1 MAIYQAGVPVL
12 GICYGEQA
20 MAQQLGGKVE
30 AGHHREF
37 GRAEIEV
44 TTPSALT
51 DGVWQVGERYPVW
64 MSHGDRVTR
73 LPDGFVATA
82 TSANAPIAMIADE
95 KRKFYATQFHLEVVH
110 TPHGAAILRNFVR
123 NIAGCAGDWT
133 MRAFK
138 TEMIEKIRRQVGK
151 GRVICGLSGGV
162 DSAVAA
168 VLIHEAIGEQL
179 TCVFVDHGLLRLG
192 EAEKVVALFRGH
204 YNIPLVHV
212 DASDTFLK
220 ALDGVD
226 DPETKRKTIGKL
238 FIEVFEAEA
247 KKIGGAEFLA
257 QGTLYPDVIE
267 SVSFTGGP
275 SVTIKSHHN
284 VGGLPARMNMKL
296 VEPLRELFKDEV
308 RALGRELGLPDV
320 FVGRHPFPGPGL
332 AIRCPG
338 PITRDKL
345 DILRLADDVFIEEI
359 RRAGLYD
366 DIWQA
371 FAVLLPVRTVG
382 VMGDYRTYDFVVG
395 LRAVT
400 STDGMTADFYP
411 FDMKF
416 IGAVATRIINEVKGV
431 NRVVYDVT
439 SQAAGHDRVGVSFAH
454 HHLRHQELRH
464 DEEGARLARQARR
477 RIRLPRLQD
486 RRDRPRAARSL
497 VEEGRLGDAPQS
509 RRHYVSQI
517 AGQGQDR
524 HRCEKGN
531 RADVGSALHDQ
542 ASGARSRPRQI
553 TGRIC
558 ARGLSRS
565 DLTPL

>member
-1 MAIYQAGVPVL
+1 MTVAAKTRQHEAVAIEPAMAAHDKILIVDFGSQVTQLIARRVREERVYCEIVPFQKAEAAFNAMKPKGVILSGGPASVLDRDAPLAPMAIYQAGVPVL

-30 AGHHREF
+30 GGHHREF
-37 GRAEIEV
+37 GRAEVEV
-44 TTPSALT
+44 TKPSALY
-51 DGVWQVGERYPVW
+51 DGVWQVGQRYPVW
-64 MSHGDRVTR
+64 MSHGDRVTK
-73 LPDGFVATA
+73 PPAGFVAIG
-82 TSANAPIAMIADE
+82 TSANAPIAMIADD

-123 NIAGCAGDWT
+123 KIAGCTGDWT

-138 TEMIEKIRRQVGK
+138 EEAIEKIRRQVGK

-162 DSAVAA
+162 NSAVAA
-168 VLIHEAIGEQL
+168 MLIHEAIGDQL

-192 EAEKVVALFRGH
+192 EGEKVAALFRGH

-212 DASDTFLK
+212 DAADDFLK
-220 ALDGVD
+220 ALAGIA
-226 DPETKRKTIGKL
+226 DPEVKRKTIGKL
-238 FIEVFEAEA
+238 FIDVFEAEA
-247 KKIGGAEFLA
+247 KKIASDGKGLVEFLA

-284 VGGLPARMNMKL
+284 VGGLPERMNMKL

-308 RALGRELGLPDV
+308 RALGRELDLPEA

-338 PITRDKL
+338 EITRERL
-345 DILRLADDVFIEEI
+345 DILRLADDIFIEEI

-382 VMGDYRTYDFVVG
+382 VMGDFRTYDFVVG

-411 FDMKF
+411 FDMQF

-439 SQAAGHDRVGVSFAH
+439 SKPPGTI
-454 HHLRHQELRH
+454 EW
-464 DEEGARLARQARR
+464 E
-477 RIRLPRLQD
+477 
-486 RRDRPRAARSL
+486 
-497 VEEGRLGDAPQS
+497 
-509 RRHYVSQI
+509 
-517 AGQGQDR
+517 
-524 HRCEKGN
+524 
-531 RADVGSALHDQ
+531 
-542 ASGARSRPRQI
+542 
-553 TGRIC
+553 
-558 ARGLSRS
+558 
-565 DLTPL
+565 